1 MDKKTTIL
9 AYCFNLLIGLPHFGR
24 GKREGEGEQQLK
36 LTYEAM
42 I

>member
-24 GKREGEGEQQLK
+24 GKREGGGGATTQ
-36 LTYEAM
+36 TYL
-42 I
+42 